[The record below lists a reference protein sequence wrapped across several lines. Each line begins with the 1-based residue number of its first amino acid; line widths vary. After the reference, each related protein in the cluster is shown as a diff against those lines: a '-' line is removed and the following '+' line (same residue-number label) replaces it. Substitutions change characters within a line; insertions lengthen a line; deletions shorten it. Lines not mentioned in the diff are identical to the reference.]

1 MKRGGTRAGAHAAC
15 RWTTALTLLLA
26 GASPATED
34 PLAWSGSEPH
44 IAVLRRRCVHE
55 PSGPDCDALRAR
67 TEAVKSDPA
76 WGAWEARCAAH
87 EAAACT
93 RLAQRDAWLT
103 PGAPSAARAAA
114 CELGDAAACVAEGD
128 PKALA
133 AARALGHPGG
143 DAGLALREAAT
154 AVSPEQIAALHARLA
169 AACDAGYAPACTGA
183 GQVAE
188 DGDLRVQPELWYQRG
203 CDGQHA
209 EGCAALGRLHQLGI
223 GVRTDGARAA
233 AALQQA
239 CRLGAGCAA
248 LGALWM
254 EGDDVDQD
262 VPGAVVAL
270 RRGCALGE
278 APACASLA
286 RLYAE
291 GYGGLHDPAAAAQWR
306 ARACALGDSAACKA
320 R

>member
-1 MKRGGTRAGAHAAC
+1 VKRGGTGAHTAR
-15 RWTTALTLLLA
+15 RWLTALTLLLG
-26 GASPATED
+26 GASLATED
-34 PLAWSGSEPH
+34 PLSWSGSEPH
-44 IAVLRRRCVHE
+44 IAVLRRLCAHE
-55 PSGPDCDALRAR
+55 PAGPDCDALRVR
-67 TEAVKSDPA
+67 TEAVVSDPV
-76 WGAWEARCAAH
+76 WRDWEARCAAR
-87 EAAACT
+87 EPAACT

-103 PGAPSAARAAA
+103 PGAPSPTRTAA
-114 CELGDAAACVAEGD
+114 CELGDAAACVADGG
-128 PKALA
+128 PKALT

-143 DAGLALREAAT
+143 DAGLALREA

-209 EGCAALGRLHQLGI
+209 EGCAALGRLYQLGI

-254 EGDDVDQD
+254 EGDEVDQD

-278 APACASLA
+278 AAACMSLA